1 MDDMTVLCVGLISM
15 GILSSIAAFL
25 FGRNYTEL
33 KRQYYE
39 DKILAI
45 SRAKDCLIEKQRTV
59 FEAAR
64 AEYERRIRE
73 LKAERDWDNGRA
85 RGEKDG

>member
-1 MDDMTVLCVGLISM
+1 MDDKMVLCVALILM

-25 FGRNYTEL
+25 FGQLTKER
-33 KRQYYE
+33 KKQDYE
-39 DKILAI
+39 DRILAI

-59 FEAAR
+59 FEAER

-73 LKAERDWDNGRA
+73 LKAERDWNNGKA
-85 RGEKDG
+85 RGGDT